1 MFLVLA
7 FKLALIFIVK
17 DIGSSMV
24 IKPKI
29 RGFICTN
36 AHPVGCSEHVQ
47 EQINYVKQQGALK
60 NAPKNV
66 LVIGASTG
74 YGLASRITA
83 AFGGSAKTLGV
94 FFEKEGTERKTGSAG
109 WYNTAAFQDA
119 ADEAGLWSKNINGD
133 AFSNEIKQKAI
144 NTIKA
149 DLGKVDLIIYSL
161 ASPRRTD
168 PNTGEVFSS
177 TLKPIGNAVT
187 TKNLNTSK
195 REIDEITVEA
205 ANQDDI
211 DNTIKVM
218 GGEDWE
224 MWIDALKEADVLA
237 DNFKTTAYT
246 YIGKELTWP
255 IYGHATIGKAK
266 EDLDRATAA
275 IKEST
280 KVLNGEAYV
289 SSLNAVVTQASSA
302 IPIMPLYI
310 SALFKVMKADGTYE
324 GTIEQI
330 HALFSE
336 NLYGESPRFDEGG
349 HLFQNYKELEDDV
362 QARIQ
367 AVWDKVDTSSIDELT
382 DYVGYHNEFLR
393 LFGFGIDGVDYDQD
407 VDSVKPIAN
416 MIN

>member
-1 MFLVLA
+1 
-7 FKLALIFIVK
+7 
-17 DIGSSMV
+17 MV
-24 IKPKI
+24 VKPKI

-36 AHPVGCSEHVQ
+36 AHSAGCAAHVQ
-47 EQINYVKQQGALK
+47 EQIDYVKAQGPIA
-60 NAPKNV
+60 NGPKNV

-83 AFGGSAKTLGV
+83 AFGAGAKTLGI
-94 FFEKEGTERKTGSAG
+94 FFEKEGTERKTASAG
-109 WYNTAAFQDA
+109 WYNTAAFQQA
-119 ADEAGLWSKNINGD
+119 ADDAGLWSKNINGD
-133 AFSNEIKQKAI
+133 AFSDEIKQKTIAA
-144 NTIKA
+144 IKA
-149 DLGKVDLIIYSL
+149 EMGKVDLVIYSL

-168 PNTGEVFSS
+168 PKTGEVFSS
-177 TLKPIGNAVT
+177 TLKPIGKDVT
-187 TKNLNTSK
+187 TKNLNTSQ
-195 REIDEITVEA
+195 RAIGDITVEA
-205 ANQDDI
+205 ANEEEI
-211 DNTIKVM
+211 ANTVKVM

-224 MWIDALKEADVLA
+224 LWVDALKEADVLA
-237 DNFKTTAYT
+237 ENFKTTAYT

-275 IKEST
+275 IKAST
-280 KVLNGEAYV
+280 ASINGEAYV

-330 HALFSE
+330 NGLFRES
-336 NLYGESPRFDEGG
+336 LYGETPRFDDGG

-367 AVWDKVDTSSIDELT
+367 GIWDSVTTETIDELT

-393 LFGFGIDGVDYDQD
+393 LFGFGIETLDYDQE
-407 VDSVKPIAN
+407 VDSIVA
-416 MIN
+416 INHLL

>member
-1 MFLVLA
+1 
-7 FKLALIFIVK
+7 
-17 DIGSSMV
+17 MV

-36 AHPVGCSEHVQ
+36 AHPVGCAEHVQ
-47 EQINYVKQQGALK
+47 EQINYVKAQGPLS

-83 AFGGSAKTLGV
+83 AFGGGAKTLGI
-94 FFEKEGTERKTGSAG
+94 FFEKEGSERKTGSAG
-109 WYNTAAFQDA
+109 WYNTAAFQTA
-119 ADEAGLWSKNINGD
+119 AEEAGLWSKNINGD

-144 NTIKA
+144 DTIKA
-149 DLGKVDLIIYSL
+149 DLGKIDLVIYSL

-168 PNTGEVFSS
+168 PNTGETYSS
-177 TLKPIGNAVT
+177 TLKPIGSDIT

-195 REIDEITVEA
+195 RVIDEVTVEA
-205 ANQDDI
+205 ASQEDI

-266 EDLDRATAA
+266 EDLDRATQA

-280 KVLNGEAYV
+280 KGLNGEAYV

-330 HALFSE
+330 HSLFTK
-336 NLYGESPRFDEGG
+336 NLYGETPRFDEGG

-362 QARIQ
+362 QARVQ
-367 AVWDKVDTSSIDELT
+367 HVWDSVDTDTIDELT

-393 LFGFGIDGVDYDQD
+393 LFGFGIDSVDYEQD
-407 VDSVKPIAN
+407 VNPDVAISQLID
-416 MIN
+416 

>member
-1 MFLVLA
+1 
-7 FKLALIFIVK
+7 
-17 DIGSSMV
+17 MV

-36 AHPVGCSEHVQ
+36 AHPVGCAEHVQ
-47 EQINYVKQQGALK
+47 EQINYVKAQGPLS

-83 AFGGSAKTLGV
+83 AFGGGAKTLGI
-94 FFEKEGTERKTGSAG
+94 FFEKEGSERKTGSAG
-109 WYNTAAFQDA
+109 WYNTAAFQA
-119 ADEAGLWSKNINGD
+119 VAEEAGLWSKNINGD

-144 NTIKA
+144 DTIKA
-149 DLGKVDLIIYSL
+149 DLGKIDLVIYSL

-168 PNTGEVFSS
+168 PNTGETYSS
-177 TLKPIGNAVT
+177 TLKPIGSDIT

-195 REIDEITVEA
+195 RVIDEVTVEA
-205 ANQDDI
+205 ASQEDI

-266 EDLDRATAA
+266 EDLDRATQA

-280 KVLNGEAYV
+280 KGLNGEAYV

-330 HALFSE
+330 HALFTE
-336 NLYGESPRFDEGG
+336 NLYGETPRFDEGG

-362 QARIQ
+362 QARVQ
-367 AVWDKVDTSSIDELT
+367 HVWDTVDTDTIDELT

-393 LFGFGIDGVDYDQD
+393 LFGFGIDSVDYEQD
-407 VDSVKPIAN
+407 VNPDVAISQLID
-416 MIN
+416 

>member
-1 MFLVLA
+1 
-7 FKLALIFIVK
+7 
-17 DIGSSMV
+17 MV

-36 AHPVGCSEHVQ
+36 AHPAGCAEHVQ

-60 NAPKNV
+60 SAPKNV

-83 AFGGSAKTLGV
+83 AFGGGAKTLGI
-94 FFEKEGTERKTGSAG
+94 FFEKEGTDRKTGSAG
-109 WYNTAAFQDA
+109 WYNTAAFQEA
-119 ADEAGLWSKNINGD
+119 VDEAGLWSKNINGD

-144 NTIKA
+144 DTIKA
-149 DLGKVDLIIYSL
+149 DLGKVDCIIYSL

-177 TLKPIGNAVT
+177 TLKPIGHAVT

-280 KVLNGEAYV
+280 KDLNGEAYV

-336 NLYGESPRFDEGG
+336 NLYGESPRFDDGG

-362 QARIQ
+362 QARVQ
-367 AVWDKVDTSSIDELT
+367 AVWDSVDTSSIDELT

-407 VDSVKPIAN
+407 IDSVKPIAN
-416 MIN
+416 MID